1 MTDNTVKMTINCNG
15 KLIDVS
21 SPKIMGILNI
31 TPDSFFDG
39 GHYNDTTS
47 ILKQVEKMLLEG
59 ATFIDVGACSSR
71 PGSKVVTEEEELKR
85 LIQVV
90 ELLVKTFPDII
101 LSIDTFRSHVAYQ
114 CIHAGAAM
122 INDISAGKMDD
133 NMMKIIGEMGVPYI
147 MMHMKG
153 TPQNMQ
159 GLTDYKDLIKDVVY
173 YFSERIHAARNHGI
187 SDLIIDP
194 GFGFAK
200 TLKQNYHLLN
210 NLDLFK
216 ILEMP
221 ILIGVSRKSMI
232 YKLLDTSPENALNGT
247 TSLNTV
253 SLMNGANILRV
264 HDAKEAMQCITLID
278 QLSS

>member
-1 MTDNTVKMTINCNG
+1 MTINCNG

-21 SPKIMGILNI
+21 HPKIMGILNI

-71 PGSKVVTEEEELKR
+71 PGSMAVTEEEELKR

-90 ELLVKTFPDII
+90 ELLVSTFPDII

-232 YKLLDTSPENALNGT
+232 YKLLDKTPQEALNGT
-247 TSLNTV
+247 TVLNTV
-253 SLMNGANILRV
+253 ALQKGAKILRV
-264 HDAKEAMQCITLID
+264 HDVKEAAECLKIYAE
-278 QLSS
+278 LSK

>member
-1 MTDNTVKMTINCNG
+1 MKESLKI
-15 KLIDVS
+15 LI
-21 SPKIMGILNI
+21 K
-31 TPDSFFDG
+31 
-39 GHYNDTTS
+39 
-47 ILKQVEKMLLEG
+47 E
-59 ATFIDVGACSSR
+59 
-71 PGSKVVTEEEELKR
+71 
-85 LIQVV
+85 
-90 ELLVKTFPDII
+90 FPNVN
-101 LSIDTFRSHVAYQ
+101 LSIDTFRSKIAKT
-114 CIHAGAAM
+114 CIENGACM

-133 NMMKIIGEMGVPYI
+133 NMMKVVGDMGVPYI

-153 TPQNMQ
+153 TPKNMQ
-159 GLTDYKDLIKDVVY
+159 DHLDYDNLTKDIIY
-173 YFSERIHAARNHGI
+173 YFSERIHAARAHKIN
-187 SDLIIDP
+187 DLIIDP